1 MLLISYQQ
9 NSRVVYTFV
18 PNKSFVQLLDISPE
32 NLIFLKTFVS
42 EFLYVEV
49 SFPDQNSNPLM
60 GSCLL
65 LKIWAEIMVNIQV
78 KS

>member
-49 SFPDQNSNPLM
+49 WFPDQNSNPLM

-65 LKIWAEIMVNIQV
+65 LKIWAEIMVNI
-78 KS
+78 

>member
-1 MLLISYQQ
+1 MLLISCQQ

-65 LKIWAEIMVNIQV
+65 LKIWAEIMVNIKV

>member
-65 LKIWAEIMVNIQV
+65 LKIWAEIMVNIKV

>member
-18 PNKSFVQLLDISPE
+18 PNKSFAQLLDVSPR

-42 EFLYVEV
+42 EFLYIEV

-65 LKIWAEIMVNIQV
+65 LKIWAEIMVKI
-78 KS
+78 

>member
-65 LKIWAEIMVNIQV
+65 LKIWAEIMV
-78 KS
+78 KYK

>member
-18 PNKSFVQLLDISPE
+18 PNKSFAQLLDVSPR

-42 EFLYVEV
+42 EFLYIEV
-49 SFPDQNSNPLM
+49 SFPDQNSNPPM

-65 LKIWAEIMVNIQV
+65 LKIWAEIMVKI
-78 KS
+78 

>member
-1 MLLISYQQ
+1 MLLISCQQ

-65 LKIWAEIMVNIQV
+65 LKIWAEIMVNI
-78 KS
+78 